1 MEDKRLGI
9 YIHIPFCLRKC
20 AYCNFYSLVGQDK
33 MMPEYQA
40 ALLRHIE
47 EHADQLDGYVID
59 SVYFGGGT
67 PSHYGVT
74 RLIELFSALK
84 KYGHVRI
91 DSEVTVEINPASI
104 SRDDFIRLRRAG
116 FNRVSIG
123 VQCAD
128 DQILFNLGRPHNFAD
143 AEKCVKDAKSAG
155 FNNVSVDIIYGLPA
169 QNKESWAETI
179 ARVAALKA
187 EHISCYGLNVEEGSG
202 LYLFKDSPFLPDDDT
217 QADMYLYAVEM
228 LARFGYRQY
237 EISNFS
243 RRGFESA
250 HNLKYWLGEEY
261 IGFGTAAHSHIGSS
275 RYSFVEGIDKYI
287 DRVNLGQVVVE
298 HREQMSAFESA
309 GEYLILRL
317 RTTHGISEKEYNDIY
332 RLKMDLILELLKRYE
347 EEGWAVFSEGRWKFT
362 PNGFLRSNK
371 LIGDLLEAQTRQ
383 RAQISKPWQ
392 EEPSTVE
399 PQMSLFDNK
408 PVAAPLFGSRRLVGR
423 QYFEDESVILNEERE
438 QAK

>member
-1 MEDKRLGI
+1 MDKRLGI

-20 AYCNFYSLVGQDK
+20 AYCNFYSLVGRDK
-33 MMPEYQA
+33 MIPAYQT

-67 PSHYGVT
+67 PSHYGVQN
-74 RLIELFSALK
+74 LIELFSALK
-84 KYGHVRI
+84 KHGHVML
-91 DSEVTVEINPASI
+91 DSEVTAEVNPASI
-104 SRDDFIRLRRAG
+104 TRDDFVKLRRAG

-128 DQILFNLGRPHNFAD
+128 DRILQNLGRSHNFAD
-143 AEKCVKDAKSAG
+143 AEVCVKDAKSAG
-155 FNNVSVDIIYGLPA
+155 FGNVSIDIIYGLPA
-169 QNKESWAETI
+169 QNKDSWAETI

-187 EHISCYGLNVEEGSG
+187 EHISCYGLNAEEGSG

-228 LARFGYRQY
+228 LARFGYKQY

-243 RRGFESA
+243 RRGFESK

-261 IGFGTAAHSHIGSS
+261 IGFGSAAHSHIGSC
-275 RYSFVEGIDKYI
+275 RYSFVQGADKYI

-317 RTTHGISEKEYNDIY
+317 RTIHGISEEEYNDIY
-332 RLKMDLILELLKRYE
+332 RLKMDLILESLKKFE
-347 EEGWAVFSEGRWKFT
+347 AEGWAVFTDGRWRFT
-362 PNGFLRSNK
+362 PNGFLRSNR
-371 LIGDLLEAQTRQ
+371 LIGELLEAQTRQ

-392 EEPSTVE
+392 DEPGTE
-399 PQMSLFDNK
+399 DPQMTLFESK
-408 PVAAPLFGSRRLVGR
+408 PLTAALFGSRKLVGQ
-423 QYFEDESVILNEERE
+423 QYHDDDILSN
-438 QAK
+438 